1 VASAGSTENEA
12 LPPRTWLALALAA
25 AVGLITLDGGFVFD
39 DHRAI
44 EHSAVVQARVPA
56 WEAFTRDF
64 WGQPLEPGKL
74 VSYRPLMPLVWRG
87 VWALSPT
94 PLPFHLLSLLLH
106 VAATAAFVFAGR
118 RLGCG
123 RALLGAAALVFA
135 VHATHAEAVGAN
147 VSHADLLSA
156 VLGLCAVGLCARAQG
171 LAAGAGLAALLLVAC
186 LAKESAF
193 VFAGAAI
200 ALLALREG
208 PVRDRIRVLV
218 PIAAVTLAVIALQV
232 SLERVNDPRYSQTL
246 AYDARGLPQLL
257 LGLAFYAHGMAISF
271 VPHRLG
277 PKHSYAAWDLSTETL
292 LPHALPGALLLSLS
306 LLALLWAWRTRNGPL
321 TALLVLL
328 IGPVLTNTGL
338 IVKVPNELPERTYYP
353 AVMAASVLIAALV
366 RRFARGRA
374 EQLVLAAIVL
384 GMLAQRYRAQRP
396 WHDELALWRHGL
408 AVEPKSAELNMFM
421 AHAEAEAGRAD
432 PALWHALLTAYIASQ
447 RPRRV
452 EWAPIEA
459 LERLPVRERWTRA
472 PALLSPADPCRFA
485 LGALGALQRELPTLE
500 RRALSGFRARYPG
513 CFAPPGAARTRT

>member
-1 VASAGSTENEA
+1 VASAGPTQDEA

-25 AVGLITLDGGFVFD
+25 AVGLITIDGGFVFD

-44 EHSAVVQARVPA
+44 QHSALVQARVPA

-64 WGQPLEPGKL
+64 WGQPLEQGRL
-74 VSYRPLMPLVWRG
+74 VGYRPLMPLVWRW

-94 PLPFHLLSLLLH
+94 PLPFHVLSLLLH

-156 VLGLCAVGLCARAQG
+156 ALGLCALGLCARAQG
-171 LAAGAGLAALLLVAC
+171 LLAGAGLGALLLLAC
-186 LAKESAF
+186 LVKESAF

-208 PVRDRIRVLV
+208 PLRERARVLA
-218 PIAAVTLAVIALQV
+218 PIAIVTLAVIALQL

-246 AYDARGLPQLL
+246 VYDATGFSQVL

-277 PKHSYAAWDLSTETL
+277 PRHSYAAWDLSLETL
-292 LPHALPGALLLSLS
+292 LPHALPGALLLALS
-306 LLALLWAWRTRNGPL
+306 LFALLWAWRARNGPL
-321 TALLVLL
+321 VALLVLL
-328 IGPVLTNTGL
+328 IGPVLTNTGW
-338 IVKVPNELPERTYYP
+338 IVKVFNELPERTYYP

-366 RRFARGRA
+366 RRIARGRA
-374 EQLVLAAIVL
+374 ELLVLAAIVL
-384 GMLAQRYRAQRP
+384 AMLAQRYRAQRP

-432 PALWHALLTAYIASQ
+432 PALWHALVTAYVASQ

-452 EWAPIEA
+452 DWAPIEA
-459 LERLPVRERWTRA
+459 LQGVALPERWTRA
-472 PALLSPADPCRFA
+472 PAVLSPSDPCRFA
-485 LGALGALQRELPTLE
+485 LGLLGVLQRELPALE
-500 RRALSGFRARYPG
+500 RRALAGFRARYPG
-513 CFAPPGAARTRT
+513 CFAGARTRT